1 MWSSGSRPAL
11 ARSQE
16 QEALMNEEEK
26 EQAEATE
33 EPSSQMTEEQ
43 LRAEIEKH
51 FREQQVDEMLVQF
64 MITLTNLSYI
74 KMGLT
79 EETRDVRDLGQASL
93 AIDAFKSLLEAVRE
107 RLPEQDAQA
116 LAGALSSMQM
126 TFVKAGSPEGS
137 GASGTSDSGDTG
149 QVKGEPE
156 QEKSASEPGSEKPD
170 DDGPASRLWVP
181 GKK

>member
-1 MWSSGSRPAL
+1 MT
-11 ARSQE
+11 
-16 QEALMNEEEK
+16 EEEK
-26 EQAEATE
+26 
-33 EPSSQMTEEQ
+33 PQMTEEQ

-64 MITLTNLSYI
+64 MITLTNLAYI

-79 EETRDVRDLGQASL
+79 EETKDVRDMGQASL
-93 AIDAFKSLLEAVRE
+93 AIDAFKSLLEAVRG

-126 TFVKAGSPEGS
+126 TFVKAGPVEG
-137 GASGTSDSGDTG
+137 
-149 QVKGEPE
+149 KGNTRHEPDKPDEPDEPE
-156 QEKSASEPGSEKPD
+156 

-181 GKK
+181 GQK